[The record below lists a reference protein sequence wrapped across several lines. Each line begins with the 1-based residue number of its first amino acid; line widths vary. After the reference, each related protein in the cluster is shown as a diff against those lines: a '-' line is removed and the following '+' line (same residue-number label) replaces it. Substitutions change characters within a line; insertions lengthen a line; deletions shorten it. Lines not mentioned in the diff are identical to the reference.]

1 VQQLRAHRRTIVS
14 VPHRTKGSIA
24 VEVAVESVAGA
35 RNAAAAGAD
44 RLELCSSLGEGGL
57 TPSLGLLAAV
67 RDAVSVPVF
76 AMVRPRAGDFF
87 YDDAEFDVMQ
97 RDVKL
102 LREAG
107 AAGIVGGVLTADG
120 RIDEARLAALCRLS
134 APLPL
139 TCHRAFDLAAD
150 AAAAL
155 DALVRIGVA
164 RVLTSGQARSAPEG
178 AAAIAALVA
187 RAAGRIAVMAGAG
200 VRDDNV
206 AAIVAKTGCREVHL
220 SATSWGDSAMK
231 FRRAGVPMA
240 TAQPP
245 DEFRRRSTD
254 GAMVAR
260 VVAALR
266 GA

>member
-1 VQQLRAHRRTIVS
+1 MA
-14 VPHRTKGSIA
+14 HRTKGTI

-35 RNAAAAGAD
+35 RSAAAAGAN

-67 RDAVSVPVF
+67 RDAVAVPVF
-76 AMVRPRAGDFF
+76 AMVRPRPGDFL
-87 YDDAEFDVMQ
+87 YDDAEFDVLR
-97 RDVKL
+97 RDVRL

-107 AAGIVGGVLTADG
+107 AAGIVCGVLTADG
-120 RIDEARLAALCRLS
+120 RIDEEHLAELCRLS
-134 APLPL
+134 APLPV

-150 AAAAL
+150 PAQAL
-155 DALVRIGVA
+155 DALVRAGVA

-178 AAAIAALVA
+178 AAAIASLVA
-187 RAAGRIAVMAGAG
+187 RAGQRLVVMAGAG
-200 VRDDNV
+200 VRDHNV
-206 AAIVAKTGCREVHL
+206 SALVAKTGCTEVHL
-220 SATSWGDSAMK
+220 SATSWADSAMT

-240 TAQPP
+240 APMP
-245 DEFRRRSTD
+245 ADEYRRRATD